1 MNIRG
6 GAGVAGTALSKPGR
20 WPGLDPRENKMTVA
34 KSREGFEDLRAGQD
48 DIPQAAGGRGWRAGL
63 KYGAAP
69 SWTPAIDISERPDAY
84 VVTVEIP
91 GIAASEVRISMRDG
105 ILTVQGRRRAAPA
118 AAREKTHRSER
129 GYGAFRRLVTLPSSH
144 VPGDRAEAAVRDG
157 VLRIR
162 VPKAPE
168 AQAGLIRLLAT
179 QEKTAAT
186 PAAAPAG
193 DRT

>member
-1 MNIRG
+1 MVSN
-6 GAGVAGTALSKPGR
+6 
-20 WPGLDPRENKMTVA
+20 
-34 KSREGFEDLRAGQD
+34 SREAFEDLHAGQD
-48 DIPQAAGGRGWRAGL
+48 DVPQAAGGRGWRAGL

-84 VVTVEIP
+84 VITVEIP

-105 ILTVQGRRRAAPA
+105 ILMVQGRRRVVPGAAG
-118 AAREKTHRSER
+118 EKTHRSER
-129 GYGAFRRLVTLPSSH
+129 GYGSFRRLVTLPSSN
-144 VPGDRAEAAVRDG
+144 VRGDRAEATVRDG

-179 QEKTAAT
+179 QEETAAT
-186 PAAAPAG
+186 PAATHAG
-193 DRT
+193 GRT

>member
-1 MNIRG
+1 
-6 GAGVAGTALSKPGR
+6 
-20 WPGLDPRENKMTVA
+20 MTVA
-34 KSREGFEDLRAGQD
+34 KTREAFEDPGARRN
-48 DIPQAAGGRGWRAGL
+48 DIPQVAGGHGWRAGL

-69 SWTPAIDISERPDAY
+69 SWTPAIDISEHPDAY

-91 GIAASEVRISMRDG
+91 GIAAGEVRISMRDG
-105 ILTVQGRRRAAPA
+105 ILTVQGRRRAAPGA
-118 AAREKTHRSER
+118 AGEKIHRSER

-144 VPGDRAEAAVRDG
+144 VRGDKAEAAVRDG

-179 QEKTAAT
+179 QGETAAT
-186 PAAAPAG
+186 PAAALAG
-193 DRT
+193 GRT